1 MTQANATGVCYPRG
15 FRAAGITAGL
25 KASGLPDLALVENRG
40 SYVTSATVTTT
51 NRMCA
56 APVRHL
62 RQQSRRSS
70 LTHVILNSGNAN
82 AATGQRGYQHVLD
95 TVEALVQATGAERGQ
110 IAVCSTGVI
119 GQLMDIERLTN
130 AIPTLVESLSETAGQ
145 DAACAICTTDTRPK
159 TYSAEI
165 SAQGRTWRV
174 GGMVKGA
181 GMLAPAMA
189 TMLCVITTDAHI
201 SAHLAQTA
209 LEKAVARTFN
219 RTDTDGCM
227 STNDTVILLS
237 SGESGCAPSA
247 GQFETALENACT
259 DLAGQLVA
267 DAEGAHHR
275 LNIEVVGAHSEDGAE
290 AVARAVARS
299 NLVKTAI
306 FGGDPNWGRILS
318 EVGTV
323 PASIASYEPEQV
335 DISINGIQLCAE
347 GTLIEPAPSVQ
358 LAGPL
363 SVSRATTGVGQA
375 RREEPGQSGN
385 QETSPGADRETTA
398 TSSPENEPTIPL
410 VTVTIDLHAGPHA
423 ATIYTTDLTYDYVT
437 INSEYTT

>member
-1 MTQANATGVCYPRG
+1 MTGPNTTGVCYPRG
-15 FRAAGITAGL
+15 FRAAGVTAGL
-25 KASGLPDLALVENRG
+25 KASVLPDLALVENRG
-40 SYVTSATVTTT
+40 EQVSSAVVTTS

-56 APVRHL
+56 APVQHL
-62 RQQSRRSS
+62 RQQSGRAN

-82 AATGQRGYQHVLD
+82 AATGQRGYQHVLA
-95 TVEALVQATGAERGQ
+95 TVEALAQATGAERGQ

-119 GQLMDIERLTN
+119 GQLMDIETLTG
-130 AIPTLVESLSETAGQ
+130 AIPTLVEALSETGGE
-145 DAACAICTTDTRPK
+145 DAATAICTTDTRTK
-159 TYSAEI
+159 THAEQVG
-165 SAQGRTWRV
+165 AEGRSWRV

-189 TMLCVITTDAHI
+189 TMLCVITTDAQV
-201 SAHLAQTA
+201 SAQLAQSA
-209 LEKAVARTFN
+209 LEKAVSRTFN

-227 STNDTVILLS
+227 STNDTVILLN
-237 SGESGCAPSA
+237 SGQSGCAPSA
-247 GQFETALENACT
+247 AEFETALENACA

-275 LNIEVVGAHSEDGAE
+275 LNIEVVGADSEDGAE

-323 PASIASYEPEQV
+323 PASVAAYEPDQV
-335 DISINGIQLCAE
+335 DIAINGVQLCA
-347 GTLIEPAPSVQ
+347 GGALIAPVPTVK

-363 SVSRATTGVGQA
+363 PVSRAATGVGQA
-375 RREEPGQSGN
+375 
-385 QETSPGADRETTA
+385 ADRETPV
-398 TSSPENEPTIPL
+398 TSSPENDPIPL
-410 VTVTIDLHAGPHA
+410 VTVTIDLHAGPHS